1 MEEGYWE
8 VTGPDI
14 ERLVAMTDF
23 ANDEAIARF
32 KQKIKKMGFIDE
44 LRTLEAA
51 DNDTI
56 SIGDMEFEYHEFFD

>member
-1 MEEGYWE
+1 
-8 VTGPDI
+8 
-14 ERLVAMTDF
+14 MTDF

-32 KQKIKKMGFIDE
+32 RQKIKRMGFIDE